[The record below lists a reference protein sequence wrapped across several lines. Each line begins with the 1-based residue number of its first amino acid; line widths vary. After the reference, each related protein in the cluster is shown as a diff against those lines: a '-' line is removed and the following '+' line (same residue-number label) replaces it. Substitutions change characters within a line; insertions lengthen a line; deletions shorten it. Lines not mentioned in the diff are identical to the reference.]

1 MLNIICIYVRFFFLL
16 KTFFFRN
23 FLPPKKCQ
31 PACLNRPKFLIIWTS
46 QSFREFACN
55 FMSGEY
61 DEDDWRQWNGNDL
74 KSPKSNMANR
84 AEFVETDILTT
95 GLLHSGIDMKSF
107 GF

>member
-1 MLNIICIYVRFFFLL
+1 
-16 KTFFFRN
+16 
-23 FLPPKKCQ
+23 
-31 PACLNRPKFLIIWTS
+31 
-46 QSFREFACN
+46 
-55 FMSGEY
+55 MSGEY